1 MIGRVSKLAFTFRGP
16 FINEFFV
23 CVASY
28 VLVDELD
35 CLVFRV
41 VPSAK
46 VNCVK
51 LVFWFCVAGQLLVS
65 VGLIKMTNRKC
76 AL

>member
-1 MIGRVSKLAFTFRGP
+1 M
-16 FINEFFV
+16 
-23 CVASY
+23 
-28 VLVDELD
+28 LVDELD

-46 VNCVK
+46 VNCLK

-76 AL
+76 VL